1 MSRPADPGAPSPLGL
16 LVPWTVLVFVE
27 VLAQLAIK
35 LAGERIGAF
44 DFSLAAVSAALR
56 NGWLWV
62 AVGSYCAG
70 FFVWMT
76 ILSRSHLSRAFPTSA
91 IVFVAVMLASFVVLN
106 ETFSALQWLGAAVI
120 VAGILQLGGEEP
132 AKTPANTPADTPAHR
147 SE

>member
-1 MSRPADPGAPSPLGL
+1 MNPQAESGAPSPLGL
-16 LVPWTVLVFVE
+16 LVPWTLLVFVE

-35 LAGERIGAF
+35 LAGERLGAF

-62 AVGSYCAG
+62 AIGSYCAG

-76 ILSRSHLSRAFPTSA
+76 ILSRSNLSRAFPTSA

-106 ETFSALQWLGAAVI
+106 ETFSALQWLGAAII
-120 VAGILQLGGEEP
+120 VAGILQLGGDEP
-132 AKTPANTPADTPAHR
+132 VNTPADPPAHR